1 MTRAKAESRSK
12 SSGLSRIQGSRIKKF
27 AVIFPV
33 VFLVTLLIS
42 LNFLTVDAGAA
53 GISLE
58 SCQRRGLRGP

>member
-1 MTRAKAESRSK
+1 MRTEPGKAESGSK
-12 SSGLSRIQGSRIKKF
+12 SSGLSRIQGNRIKKF
-27 AVIFPV
+27 AVVPV

-58 SCQRRGLRGP
+58 VMPEEGWGP